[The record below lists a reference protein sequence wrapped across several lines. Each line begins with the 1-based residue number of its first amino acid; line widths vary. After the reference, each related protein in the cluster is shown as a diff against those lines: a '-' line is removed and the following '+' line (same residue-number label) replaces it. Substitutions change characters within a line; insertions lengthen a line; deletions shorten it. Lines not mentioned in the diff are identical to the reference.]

1 MNIQARIGATGG
13 RLKNRRH
20 NSGGGV
26 LLRHVCVKIAAARY
40 ALLLLLLPRSGAI
53 IHTRLNRRSNLRF
66 NHGALKHARSSR
78 ECYRGFHS
86 VTINK

>member
-26 LLRHVCVKIAAARY
+26 LLRHVCVKIARY
-40 ALLLLLLPRSGAI
+40 APVLLLPPAGTI

-66 NHGALKHARSSR
+66 NHGALKHTRSSR